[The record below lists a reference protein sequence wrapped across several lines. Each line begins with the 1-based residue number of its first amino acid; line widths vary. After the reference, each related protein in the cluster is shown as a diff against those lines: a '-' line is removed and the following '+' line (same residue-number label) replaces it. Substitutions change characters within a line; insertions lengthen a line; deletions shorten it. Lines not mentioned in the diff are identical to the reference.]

1 MQISFNFFAQKKF
14 PWKIPKNFFA
24 SEILNF
30 EQGQKNETGCKVRDH
45 ISPKK
50 VPGEELSRR
59 NSSRKKVRRVFF
71 SRQLMEMLKQFLLL
85 TFVGGMTS
93 QNLFRKPVLLL
104 FGPIA
109 IL

>member
-24 SEILNF
+24 SEILNRARKMKLDAKSGTIF
-30 EQGQKNETGCKVRDH
+30 R
-45 ISPKK
+45 PKK

-71 SRQLMEMLKQFLLL
+71 RA
-85 TFVGGMTS
+85 
-93 QNLFRKPVLLL
+93 N
-104 FGPIA
+104 
-109 IL
+109 